1 MVEILTASTP
11 AAYKAYLRETG
22 ISYII
27 AGEKILD
34 CEIAM
39 KKLYELFHMEK
50 VLICGGG
57 IVNWSFLQAGMVDE
71 LSLFL
76 ASVTDGSI
84 GKASVFT
91 QLTSLTE
98 GKPVEFSLKEM
109 EKIGDVGIRLRYLA
123 KNRKV

>member
-1 MVEILTASTP
+1 
-11 AAYKAYLRETG
+11 
-22 ISYII
+22 
-27 AGEKILD
+27 
-34 CEIAM
+34 
-39 KKLYELFHMEK
+39 
-50 VLICGGG
+50 
-57 IVNWSFLQAGMVDE
+57 MVDE

-98 GKPVEFSLKEM
+98 GNPVEFSLKEM